1 MSKHFHFDLGN
12 LPMIMWP
19 VIIMV
24 IAMGTG
30 KFFEVSWLFKLG
42 IFGFGAIVIL
52 VLLALADEFFY

>member
-30 KFFEVSWLFKLG
+30 KFFEVS
-42 IFGFGAIVIL
+42 
-52 VLLALADEFFY
+52 